1 MTKYLVLILLLST
14 NFVYAKEWS
23 LHDLLEYALENSPV
37 IKKSEIEADILS
49 LDVKQAKQDHNLG
62 FTIDVDTF
70 SGFTFGRER
79 LIVGGVVISDD
90 VTNNNDFVDPFLVVQ
105 FRYPIFKDGKFIF
118 QKSVSE
124 NIADLEMDNSLS
136 KLDLDREALI
146 FSIANLYLDLV
157 QLNNK
162 ISYFQESLARLE
174 KIQEE
179 ASARY
184 DKKIITMPE
193 YTEAEYKKNN
203 KELEIK
209 IALIDLEVY
218 QKQFLNLLGM
228 PLNEEK
234 LDLNYDL
241 NLYDEIS
248 LSVPGFNELKYKAL
262 EGSPELIIA
271 ENELELSEL
280 KSKKTK
286 NKLLP
291 DIFLR
296 DTSVFTTNDNGHFL
310 ALGISFPLHNL
321 FRRAIGDPEAERSK
335 LDIEKNK
342 INLSQIKEKLEFEL
356 FEDYSNWKKS
366 IYGTESLRQN
376 IIFEQARLDEATE
389 KYSNR
394 HFTTGEYLEQLDRFE
409 KTRLEYNDQRKK
421 ELNTFLVLLKNSGLI
436 EEYVFRGHPV
446 NR

>member
-1 MTKYLVLILLLST
+1 MTKYIVLILLLST
-14 NFVYAKEWS
+14 NFAYAKEWN
-23 LHDLLEYALENSPV
+23 LHELLEYALENSPV

-49 LDVKQAKQDHNLG
+49 LDVEQAKQDHNLG
-62 FTIDVDTF
+62 FTIDVDSF

-124 NIADLEMDNSLS
+124 NIANLEMDNSLS
-136 KLDLDREALI
+136 RLDLDREALVY
-146 FSIANLYLDLV
+146 SIANLYLDLV

-162 ISYFQESLARLE
+162 ISYFQESLTRLE
-174 KIQEE
+174 MIEEE

-184 DKKIITMPE
+184 DEKIITRPE

-203 KELEIK
+203 KKLEIK
-209 IALIDLEVY
+209 IARIDLEVY

-241 NLYDEIS
+241 NVYDQIS
-248 LSVPGFNELKYKAL
+248 VSVPDFNELKYKAL
-262 EGSPELIIA
+262 EDSPELIIA
-271 ENELELSEL
+271 RNELELSEL
-280 KSKKTK
+280 KSKKLK

-310 ALGISFPLHNL
+310 ALGISFPLHNV
-321 FRRAIGDPEAERSK
+321 FRRAIGDPELERSK

-342 INLSQIKEKLEFEL
+342 INLSQTKEKLEFEL

-366 IYGTESLRQN
+366 IYGTESIRHN
-376 IIFEQARLDEATE
+376 IIVEQAKLDEATE
-389 KYSNR
+389 KYINKN
-394 HFTTGEYLEQLDRFE
+394 FTTGEYLEQLDRFE
-409 KTRLEYNDQRKK
+409 KIRLEYNDQRKK
-421 ELNTFLVLLKNSGLI
+421 EVNTFLVLLKNSGLI
-436 EEYVFRGHPV
+436 EEYVFRGHQV